1 MRAEALIREGG
12 AVSVSRRRVIQ
23 VRGLVGF
30 SSGGC
35 D

>member
-1 MRAEALIREGG
+1 MIREGG

-23 VRGLVGF
+23 VRGLVRF